1 MLRSPRHRQRGKS
14 QSIVQHPA
22 DANTVPAIRGG
33 ELQAAAETH
42 RGARPKPSPRRLP
55 QLCQEDLQEE
65 QVRGA
70 EARHRFQ
77 PDTLV
82 KSIMTHV

>member
-1 MLRSPRHRQRGKS
+1 MLRSPRRRQRGKS
-14 QSIVQHPA
+14 QSTVQLPA
-22 DANTVPAIRGG
+22 DDNTVPAIRGG

-42 RGARPKPSPRRLP
+42 RGARPKPPPRRLP

-77 PDTLV
+77 PDTFVTL
-82 KSIMTHV
+82 IMTRV